1 MAKRSVDSTPKRSR
15 TRVRHQLQL
24 SFQSATAKESFLSR
38 IERSKRRLFPEVAP
52 GQEKD
57 LEDDPDG
64 DMEEEH
70 ECSDAQE
77 VFDE

>member
-1 MAKRSVDSTPKRSR
+1 MMMKKR
-15 TRVRHQLQL
+15 L
-24 SFQSATAKESFLSR
+24 
-38 IERSKRRLFPEVAP
+38 AP

-57 LEDDPDG
+57 LEEDPDG

-77 VFDE
+77 VFRRGS

>member
-1 MAKRSVDSTPKRSR
+1 MKKR
-15 TRVRHQLQL
+15 L
-24 SFQSATAKESFLSR
+24 
-38 IERSKRRLFPEVAP
+38 AP

-57 LEDDPDG
+57 LEEDPDG

-77 VFDE
+77 VFRRGS